1 MLLTE
6 RHTLSQC
13 HPFWLEADH
22 LSFLSKNLYNLAT
35 FHCRQFY
42 FNNNSFISWTTL
54 YNLLK
59 SSPDYKAF
67 PAQRIPDNI
76 IKLVIQIWKGYK
88 EALKEYNQHPDKFT
102 SKPKLPNYKDKVK
115 GRFIVPFREQAIYK
129 KELDNGICHLSQT
142 NIKVPT
148 KVTRHNIK
156 EARIVP
162 RASCYVLEIVYEV
175 PDIDKLPP
183 THIAGIDLGVNNL
196 VTLTSNKSGLQPLL
210 INGRPLKA
218 YNQFFNKR
226 KANLQSLLP
235 KGHHWSHK
243 LSRLTHNR
251 EKFVDN
257 YLHQTSNL
265 IVKWLTSNNINTL
278 IIGKNDNWKQNI
290 NLGKRNNQTFVNIP
304 HSKLIEKIKYKCELI
319 GITVILTEES
329 YTSKT
334 SFIDKE
340 LPYKQS
346 VYAGMRVYR
355 GLFKS
360 KEGTLIN
367 GDVNGSLQIIRKV
380 VPEAFDGIESIG
392 AIPSKVNPL
401 KGINKLKRIIENV

>member
-1 MLLTE
+1 
-6 RHTLSQC
+6 
-13 HPFWLEADH
+13 
-22 LSFLSKNLYNLAT
+22 
-35 FHCRQFY
+35 
-42 FNNNSFISWTTL
+42 
-54 YNLLK
+54 
-59 SSPDYKAF
+59 
-67 PAQRIPDNI
+67 
-76 IKLVIQIWKGYK
+76 
-88 EALKEYNQHPDKFT
+88 
-102 SKPKLPNYKDKVK
+102 
-115 GRFIVPFREQAIYK
+115 
-129 KELDNGICHLSQT
+129 
-142 NIKVPT
+142 
-148 KVTRHNIK
+148 
-156 EARIVP
+156 
-162 RASCYVLEIVYEV
+162 
-175 PDIDKLPP
+175 
-183 THIAGIDLGVNNL
+183 
-196 VTLTSNKSGLQPLL
+196 
-210 INGRPLKA
+210 
-218 YNQFFNKR
+218 
-226 KANLQSLLP
+226 
-235 KGHHWSHK
+235 
-243 LSRLTHNR
+243 
-251 EKFVDN
+251 
-257 YLHQTSNL
+257 
-265 IVKWLTSNNINTL
+265 LTSNNINTL